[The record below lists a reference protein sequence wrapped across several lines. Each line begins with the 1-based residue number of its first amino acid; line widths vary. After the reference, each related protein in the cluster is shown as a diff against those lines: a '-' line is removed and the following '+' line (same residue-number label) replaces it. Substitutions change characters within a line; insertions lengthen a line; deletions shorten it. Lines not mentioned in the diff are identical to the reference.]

1 MSSAGRLGGAL
12 ALVTGGAS
20 GIGRA
25 VCARLAREGARL
37 AVADL
42 DEGGARD
49 TVGGLCGGGGGP
61 PPTPPHAAFGVDVA
75 SATSVT
81 ELLARVQVTPPPPPP
96 PPKKKVGSWDGPPYP
111 RPPPPLQDHFGVPPR
126 VCVGCAGVTRDEFL
140 LRLGE
145 GAFREVL
152 GVNLT
157 GTFLVTQAVGPGA
170 GGHGGSR
177 RLHHPRGQH
186 RGQGGQPGPGQL
198 RGFQSR
204 GGGADPELRQGTG
217 QVGDMGHG
225 GGGTWGRGGGAHDTL
240 TPTCVMC
247 RPPPQVRDP
256 VQRGAA
262 GVYCHP
268 HDGQGAPQGAGEG
281 N

>member
-81 ELLARVQVTPPPPPP
+81 ELLARV
-96 PPKKKVGSWDGPPYP
+96 
-111 RPPPPLQDHFGVPPR
+111 QDHFGVPPR

-217 QVGDMGHG
+217 QV
-225 GGGTWGRGGGAHDTL
+225 
-240 TPTCVMC
+240 
-247 RPPPQVRDP
+247 RDP

-268 HDGQGAPQGAGEG
+268 HDGQGAPQGAGEVCRDG
-281 N
+281 AAGTSWGPAGRGGRLRLPGLGGEQLHHGGQRGGDRGSLHVTDPALPPPPTVSTPRNVVPP